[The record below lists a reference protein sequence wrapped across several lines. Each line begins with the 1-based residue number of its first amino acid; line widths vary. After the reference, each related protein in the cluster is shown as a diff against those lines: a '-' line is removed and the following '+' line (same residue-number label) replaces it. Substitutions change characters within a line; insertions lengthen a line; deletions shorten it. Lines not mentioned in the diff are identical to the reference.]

1 MEVEVNYLAIL
12 LAALSSMVVGAV
24 WYAKNIFGKEWMKLA
39 KLDEKKL
46 AGASAFPLVV
56 AFVSALVMAFV
67 LAHLTFVVNYFYKG
81 SYLEDALMT
90 GLWIWIGFQGFRIF
104 MHDAF
109 EGRRKKLSIIN
120 MGNELATI
128 MIMALIIGLMGIN

>member
-1 MEVEVNYLAIL
+1 MEVQVNYLAIL
-12 LAALSSMVVGAV
+12 AAAVSSMIVGAV
-24 WYAKNIFGKEWMKLA
+24 WYAKSVFGKEWMKLA
-39 KLDEKKL
+39 RVDEDKAKDWSVF
-46 AGASAFPLVV
+46 ALVV
-56 AFVSALVMAFV
+56 AFVSSLVMAFV
-67 LAHLTFVVNYFYKG
+67 LAHVTFLSNYFFKG

-90 GLWIWIGFQGFRIF
+90 GLWAWIGFQGFRIF

-128 MIMALIIGLMGIN
+128 MVMALIIGLVGI

>member
-1 MEVEVNYLAIL
+1 MEVQVNYLAIL
-12 LAALSSMVVGAV
+12 LAAVSSMVVGAI
-24 WYAKNIFGKEWMKLA
+24 WYAKGVFGKEWMKLA
-39 KLDEKKL
+39 KIDEKK
-46 AGASAFPLVV
+46 AAEWSVFALVV
-56 AFVSALVMAFV
+56 AFASSLVMAFV
-67 LAHLTFVVNYFYKG
+67 LAHIIYLSNYFYKG

-90 GLWIWIGFQGFRIF
+90 GLWVWIGFQGFRIF

-128 MIMALIIGLMGIN
+128 MVMAAIIGQMGV